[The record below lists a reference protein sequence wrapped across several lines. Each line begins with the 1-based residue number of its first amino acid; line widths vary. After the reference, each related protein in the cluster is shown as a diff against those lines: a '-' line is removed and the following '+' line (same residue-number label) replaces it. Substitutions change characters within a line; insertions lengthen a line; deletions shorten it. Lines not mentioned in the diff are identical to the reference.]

1 MTDDAAVCFL
11 PVREQAALV
20 AAGTISAREL
30 LALYLDRIGSLNPA
44 VNAIVTFDP
53 GRALRGA
60 ALADEALARGE
71 PLGPLHGLPVAF
83 KDTHDTAG
91 MRTTYGSPLFAGHV
105 PDADDPV
112 VGRMRQAGS
121 VTVGKT
127 NAPEFGAGGHTFNQL
142 FGVTRNPFDLGR
154 TAGGSTGGT
163 AAALAAGL
171 IAAGEGSDLGGSLR
185 TPASFCNV
193 VGLRPSPGRVPA
205 LPGPFAWQPLG
216 VSGPIGRTVDDVA
229 LVMSVIS
236 QPDSR
241 SPLAPDQGGAG
252 FGSLRPAELRGLRV
266 AWAPDVGGQVP
277 VDADVLEVLGS
288 ALSTLAGL
296 GCEVDPA
303 CIDFAGADHAF
314 RTLRA
319 WMFAYTMGDH
329 IRNHRDQLKPSLL
342 WNIEQGQPLTGQE
355 VAAATASQSAL
366 FDRAREFF
374 QHYDVLALPSAPVTP
389 FPVELEYPAAIA
401 GRPQQDYLEWLA
413 LASHVSVTGC
423 PAVSVPA
430 GFTPGGLP
438 VGIQFV
444 GPYRS
449 DQRLLSIAMAFEE
462 ATQAGRR
469 RPDVLGQPP
478 ATWSGG
484 HRVAVEPPVSSQPE

>member
-1 MTDDAAVCFL
+1 
-11 PVREQAALV
+11 
-20 AAGTISAREL
+20 
-30 LALYLDRIGSLNPA
+30 
-44 VNAIVTFDP
+44 
-53 GRALRGA
+53 
-60 ALADEALARGE
+60 
-71 PLGPLHGLPVAF
+71 
-83 KDTHDTAG
+83 
-91 MRTTYGSPLFAGHV
+91 
-105 PDADDPV
+105 
-112 VGRMRQAGS
+112 MRQAGS

-205 LPGPFAWQPLG
+205 PAGPFAWQPLG
-216 VSGPIGRTVDDVA
+216 VSGPMGRTVDDVA

-241 SPLAPDQGGAG
+241 GPLAPEQGGDG
-252 FGSLRPAELRGLRV
+252 FGCLRPAQLRGLRV
-266 AWAPDVGGQVP
+266 AWAPEVGGQVP

-303 CIDFAGADHAF
+303 CIDFNGADQAF

-319 WMFAYTMGDH
+319 WMFAYTMNDH
-329 IRNHRDQLKPSLL
+329 IRNHRDQLKPSLI
-342 WNIEQGQPLTGQE
+342 WNIEQGQPLSGQE

-366 FDRAREFF
+366 FARAREFF
-374 QHYDVLALPSAPVTP
+374 RHYDVLALPSAPVTP

-484 HRVAVEPPVSSQPE
+484 HLVAVEPPAASQPG